1 MQQDGPVVLHNM
13 LHPSKLVTLAKSIA
27 VLQHAIN
34 GQAERQDVM
43 MGFRFACL
51 VLNEGCQREVVK
63 QICEQLPDIG
73 IAILP

>member
-1 MQQDGPVVLHNM
+1 MQQDGPMVLHNI
-13 LHPSKLVTLAKSIA
+13 LHTLKLITLARSIA
-27 VLQHAIN
+27 VLYYAIN
-34 GQAERQDVM
+34 RQQERQDVM

>member
-1 MQQDGPVVLHNM
+1 MQQDGPVILHNT
-13 LHPSKLVTLAKSIA
+13 LHASRLITLAKSIA

-34 GQAERQDVM
+34 RQQERQDVM
-43 MGFRFACL
+43 MGFRCACL
-51 VLNEGCQREVVK
+51 VLNKGCQREVVK